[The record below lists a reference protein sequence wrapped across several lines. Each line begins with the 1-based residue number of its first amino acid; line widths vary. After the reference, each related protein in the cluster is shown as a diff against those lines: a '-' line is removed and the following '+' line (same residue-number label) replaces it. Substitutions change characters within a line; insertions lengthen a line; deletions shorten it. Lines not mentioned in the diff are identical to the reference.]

1 MHDAANPPLDTVAI
15 VGVGLIGGSFAA
27 ALRER
32 RLTRHVLGAGRTR
45 ATLMQAQQRGL
56 IDEIVSLADAA
67 RRANLIFLAV
77 PVGSVG
83 DMLGQLL
90 PHLRP
95 DALITDAGS
104 TKADVVD
111 AARSVLGG
119 RLHQFIPGH
128 PIAGSEASGPHAARA
143 DLFQNATV
151 VLTPLPENTLQQRQQ
166 LEKIWQSCGA
176 RVVNLTPQAHD
187 RALASSSHV
196 PHFLACVYMQQVLAA
211 HDAQTRLDLAGSGF
225 RDFTR
230 IAAGSSEMWH
240 DIFLANRQAVLA
252 ELALVKAELA
262 QAESAL
268 KAQDSAALLQWLER
282 TSVAR
287 RLWGSRNNGSTA

>member
-1 MHDAANPPLDTVAI
+1 MHDAANPQLDIVAI

-27 ALRER
+27 ALREQG
-32 RLTRHVLGAGRTR
+32 LARHVLGAGRTR

-67 RRANLIFLAV
+67 RRADLIFLAV
-77 PVGSVG
+77 PVGSVAPV
-83 DMLGQLL
+83 LKQLL
-90 PHLRP
+90 PHLRA
-95 DALITDAGS
+95 DTLITDAGS

-111 AARSVLGG
+111 AARSVLGS

-128 PIAGSEASGPHAARA
+128 PIAGSAASGPQAARA

-151 VLTPLPENTLQQRQQ
+151 VLTPLPENTPTQRQQ
-166 LEKIWQSCGA
+166 LEKIWQACGA

-211 HDAQTRLDLAGSGF
+211 SDAQTRLSLAGSGF

-252 ELALVKAELA
+252 ELALVKTELA
-262 QAESAL
+262 RAESAL

-287 RLWGSRNNGSTA
+287 RLWGSRNNGSVV